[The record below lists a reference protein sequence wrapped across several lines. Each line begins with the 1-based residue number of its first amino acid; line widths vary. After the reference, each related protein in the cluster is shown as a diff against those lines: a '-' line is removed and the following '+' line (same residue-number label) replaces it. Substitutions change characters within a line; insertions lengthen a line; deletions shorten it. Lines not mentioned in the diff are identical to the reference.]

1 MEDDNYEPSTWGWVA
16 DHVERYLA
24 PDDEGFDMQGAPC
37 ILLTTTGRRT
47 GKTRISPLIKV
58 HDGNNYLLI
67 ASKGGAPKNP
77 LWFDNLVADPNII
90 VQDEM
95 EVLEC
100 TARIA
105 TPEEKAE
112 RWPVAVAAWPDYAE
126 YQKNTDRDIPLIICE
141 PR

>member
-58 HDGNNYLLI
+58 HDGNNYLLCLLYT
-67 ASKGGAPKNP
+67 SPSP
-77 LWFDNLVADPNII
+77 
-90 VQDEM
+90 
-95 EVLEC
+95 
-100 TARIA
+100 R
-105 TPEEKAE
+105 
-112 RWPVAVAAWPDYAE
+112 
-126 YQKNTDRDIPLIICE
+126 DRTRSRMPSSA
-141 PR
+141 

>member
-1 MEDDNYEPSTWGWVA
+1 
-16 DHVERYLA
+16 
-24 PDDEGFDMQGAPC
+24 MQGAPC